1 MNADAD
7 PATHATLIVAIAQ
20 HRDRA
25 AFATLFGYFAP
36 RVKAYLRRAG
46 MVDARAE
53 DLAQDVLLT
62 VWHKAGQYDPARG
75 AAAAWIFTLARN
87 LRIDAFRHARL
98 APQVADPSDVP
109 EPAPLADAAVA
120 ADQQAQRLR
129 TALHLLP
136 PEQLSLLQLAFF
148 QDRTH
153 SEIEADLGIPLGTV
167 KSRLR
172 LALIRLRA
180 ALKDEA

>member
-1 MNADAD
+1 MNTAAD
-7 PATHATLIVAIAQ
+7 PAAQATLILAIAQ

-36 RVKAYLRRAG
+36 RVKAYLQRAG
-46 MVDARAE
+46 LDAAQAE
-53 DLAQDVLLT
+53 DMAQDVLLT
-62 VWHKAGQYDPARG
+62 VWNKAGQYDPARG

-87 LRIDAFRHARL
+87 RRIDAFRHSRS
-98 APQVADPSDVP
+98 APQLADPADAP
-109 EPAPLADAAVA
+109 EPAPLADAAIA

-129 TALHLLP
+129 AALGLLP
-136 PEQLSLLQLAFF
+136 PEQLSLLELAFF

-172 LALIRLRA
+172 LAMIRLRA